1 MMNKNKVVNIIAEAL
16 KNKGLTFKNDIEA
29 VLMGELAKN
38 DNKGFNLI
46 ETLGD
51 GLDESIRTELP
62 EMIVNMLVNTD
73 TITTMKQLKQAKTIF
88 SSEEFI
94 MELYNE
100 INGDEFKFCWGRID
114 GGDVTLTIINTTTGA
129 FFTVNKVLPLLEKVN
144 SILDIMMN
152 TKIAPNKR
160 TNLTFKHNKAVLD
173 GIKFVNKEIE
183 DTISVS
189 KIDLVSIISG
199 YSSFLESVLL
209 ESTNNEDEEDI
220 CDLIYDFKIVEEDEL
235 ETAIKNSS
243 PILEKL
249 KGNTPVVL
257 ESNRSC
263 DEQVS
268 IIPLSN
274 NKSLIDAIKK
284 TRDKITS
291 NEDKDKV
298 SKTLKE
304 LKNNNRPINRK
315 SSLFEE
321 EIDDIKSEI
330 HEIYKLFNKEI
341 PITGDCNLDNN
352 KAYGVYTFTKENIDK
367 LDDFFENVYKV
378 MIPDC
383 NDKLLD
389 VMKNAII
396 DNGEVKIELLQPQ
409 SDDNIDDVEDNDI
422 DDDDNFDEV

>member
-100 INGDEFKFCWGRID
+100 INGDEFKFCWSRID
-114 GGDVTLTIINTTTGA
+114 GGNVTLTIINTTTGA

-304 LKNNNRPINRK
+304 LKNYNRPINRK
-315 SSLFEE
+315 SSLFQE
-321 EIDDIKSEI
+321 EIDDVKSEM
-330 HEIYKLFNKEI
+330 HEIYKLFNKEK

-396 DNGEVKIELLQPQ
+396 DNGEVKIELLPPQ
-409 SDDNIDDVEDNDI
+409 SDDDI

>member
-1 MMNKNKVVNIIAEAL
+1 M
-16 KNKGLTFKNDIEA
+16 
-29 VLMGELAKN
+29 
-38 DNKGFNLI
+38 
-46 ETLGD
+46 
-51 GLDESIRTELP
+51 
-62 EMIVNMLVNTD
+62 
-73 TITTMKQLKQAKTIF
+73 
-88 SSEEFI
+88 
-94 MELYNE
+94 
-100 INGDEFKFCWGRID
+100 
-114 GGDVTLTIINTTTGA
+114 
-129 FFTVNKVLPLLEKVN
+129 
-144 SILDIMMN
+144 
-152 TKIAPNKR
+152 
-160 TNLTFKHNKAVLD
+160 
-173 GIKFVNKEIE
+173 
-183 DTISVS
+183 
-189 KIDLVSIISG
+189 
-199 YSSFLESVLL
+199 
-209 ESTNNEDEEDI
+209 
-220 CDLIYDFKIVEEDEL
+220 
-235 ETAIKNSS
+235 
-243 PILEKL
+243 